1 MPRTKGAKNKNIN
14 TAKNKN
20 IININVNSSKSKRGR
35 PRKTT
40 ANTNTQ
46 NRPPTSGGGISMAPP
61 QVIITQPQT
70 DNSNNNS
77 LLSSFITSKM
87 LNETMNLNRTVEPTR
102 IEPTIVEPPRPE
114 PSYFAAR
121 ESIIPKLPDT
131 PKTVTPRIVIK
142 PSPKIG
148 TKEPPIIT
156 EPPKVDIKPADV
168 APPKEA
174 APPKKTPP
182 KFYKKLVD
190 NTKDITSQL
199 SNSILED
206 AIKEVN
212 KEDKA
217 ATLIGSVLRGH
228 KGRLNHTYIKKY
240 PELVNK
246 RLEQVKQMDPQN
258 LLQYLPKTG
267 DKGEP
272 LHIQKLKEKLA
283 KEEKRRINDK
293 GKLEKSLSENTI
305 ISQDLENKT
314 LKNKAAVKLQNAF
327 RVKKAKNTVADK
339 YIDKQNKAASKI
351 QGIVRGV
358 KTRNKLNTDEDFK
371 NRIDM
376 KIKKYGD
383 AASEY
388 STRGKDSKKVN
399 EEFSDVIKKMRTG
412 LKDYKATLGVESKKR
427 GPKPKV
433 K

>member
-1 MPRTKGAKNKNIN
+1 MPRTKGSKNKNVN

-46 NRPPTSGGGISMAPP
+46 NRPQTSGGGISMAPP
-61 QVIITQPQT
+61 QVIISQPQA
-70 DNSNNNS
+70 DNSNNS
-77 LLSSFITSKM
+77 LLSSFLSSKM
-87 LNETMNLNRTVEPTR
+87 LNETMSLNRTVEPPR
-102 IEPTIVEPPRPE
+102 AEPTRAE
-114 PSYFAAR
+114 PSFFTAR
-121 ESIIPKLPDT
+121 ESMIPKLPET
-131 PKTVTPRIVIK
+131 PISRPPKIFIK
-142 PSPKIG
+142 PSPEI
-148 TKEPPIIT
+148 ESVAPPLA
-156 EPPKVDIKPADV
+156 EPPKIKVKPADV
-168 APPKEA
+168 APPEKETK
-174 APPKKTPP
+174 PIDVTPSKKTTP
-182 KFYKKLVD
+182 KFYKKLGD
-190 NTKDITSQL
+190 NKTDAASQF
-199 SNSILED
+199 SSSILED
-206 AIKEVN
+206 AMKDIN

-217 ATLIGSVLRGH
+217 ATAISSAFRGH
-228 KGRLNHTYIKKY
+228 KGRLNYTYIKKY

-305 ISQDLENKT
+305 SQDLENKT
-314 LKNKAAVKLQNAF
+314 LKNKAAIKLQNAF
-327 RVKKAKNTVADK
+327 RVRKAINTVADK
-339 YIDKQNKAASKI
+339 YIDKQNKAATKI

-358 KTRNKLNTDEDFK
+358 KTRNKLNTDEQFQ

-383 AASEY
+383 AASEFA
-388 STRGKDSKKVN
+388 TRGKDSKKVN
-399 EEFSDVIKKMRTG
+399 EEFSDIVKKMRTG
-412 LKDYKATLGVESKKR
+412 LKDYKTTLGIQPKKR
-427 GPKPKV
+427 GPKSKV
-433 K
+433 NDF